1 MLFQRLEIIVLEGGG
16 ALPWYLRLPARSRH
30 EGGSLMKQCTAR
42 ENMSRRTFLAS
53 AAALSA
59 ASCATAPHIV
69 TSAAAA
75 KTPANERLNLG
86 AIGFGGMGAGNIR
99 NLSGEQFVALC
110 DVDSAYAKPV
120 FEAFP
125 DARRY
130 VDYREMLA
138 AESGLDGV
146 VIATPDHTHAVIAM
160 AAIKAGKHV
169 FCQKPLAHDVYECRM
184 LAQAAAEAGV
194 VTQMGIQGHAGNG
207 TRTVVES
214 IQAGVI
220 GEVREVHAFCSDSYY
235 PWGHAGWSPKDGRV
249 PEEAMSVPET
259 LNWDL
264 WLGPAAAR
272 PYHSCYHPMAW
283 RAFQAFG
290 SGWMADR
297 GAHSLDPVKWA
308 LNLGHPSRISA
319 TSTGTTDEMHP
330 VSAIVTFEFPKR
342 GKMPPVSV
350 TWYTGLHIPR
360 PAGVPVGEQIGD
372 PTGGILFVG
381 SDGMMT
387 CDTYGERPR
396 LLPEARMKKFKAPE
410 PSIPRIEGE
419 SIEGDWV
426 RAIRNGTKAC
436 ADFSYSG
443 PLSEICALGNIAK
456 RFDDTPIEWDN
467 DRMTVTNL
475 DDANQYVRTPYREG
489 WSL

>member
-1 MLFQRLEIIVLEGGG
+1 M
-16 ALPWYLRLPARSRH
+16 ALTSRERVIRTLRFEPVDRIARDVWTLPAAFTGRDAELRALLAEYPRDFGASGYQDPLDESRLYE
-30 EGGSLMKQCTAR
+30 EGEWTDQW
-42 ENMSRRTFLAS
+42 
-53 AAALSA
+53 
-59 ASCATAPHIV
+59 
-69 TSAAAA
+69 
-75 KTPANERLNLG
+75 
-86 AIGFGGMGAGNIR
+86 
-99 NLSGEQFVALC
+99 
-110 DVDSAYAKPV
+110 
-120 FEAFP
+120 
-125 DARRY
+125 
-130 VDYREMLA
+130 
-138 AESGLDGV
+138 
-146 VIATPDHTHAVIAM
+146 
-160 AAIKAGKHV
+160 
-169 FCQKPLAHDVYECRM
+169 
-184 LAQAAAEAGV
+184 
-194 VTQMGIQGHAGNG
+194 G
-207 TRTVVES
+207 TGWIN
-214 IQAGVI
+214 IQAGMI

-235 PWGHAGWSPKDGRV
+235 PWGHAGWSPKEGRV
-249 PEEAMSVPET
+249 PEETMPVPET

-264 WLGPAAAR
+264 WLGPAAER
-272 PYHSCYHPMAW
+272 PYHACYHPMAW

-308 LNLGHPSRISA
+308 LNLGHPSRVSA

-360 PAGVPVGEQIGD
+360 PAGVPGDEQIGD
-372 PTGGILFVG
+372 ETGGILFIG

-396 LLPEARMKKFKAPE
+396 LLPAARMKKFKAPE

-456 RFDDTPIEWDN
+456 RFDDTPIEWDHE
-467 DRMTVTNL
+467 RMTVTNL
-475 DDANQYVRTPYREG
+475 PDANQYVRTPYREG

>member
-1 MLFQRLEIIVLEGGG
+1 
-16 ALPWYLRLPARSRH
+16 
-30 EGGSLMKQCTAR
+30 MKQGNTRR
-42 ENMSRRTFLAS
+42 EMTRRTFLAS
-53 AAALSA
+53 TAALSA
-59 ASCATAPHIV
+59 ASCATVPHVV
-69 TSAAAA
+69 TGAAAA

-86 AIGFGGMGAGNIR
+86 AVGFGGMGAGNIR
-99 NLSGEQFVALC
+99 NLSGEQFIALC
-110 DVDSAYAKPV
+110 DVDTEYAKPI

-130 VDYREMLA
+130 ADYREMLA
-138 AESGLDGV
+138 VESDLDGV

-169 FCQKPLAHDVYECRM
+169 FCQKPLAHDVHECRM

-207 TRTVVES
+207 TRTVVEC

-220 GEVREVHAFCSDSYY
+220 GEVREVHAFCTDSYY
-235 PWGHAGWSPKDGRV
+235 PWGHESWSPKEGRV
-249 PEEAMSVPET
+249 PEETVPVPDT

-272 PYHSCYHPMAW
+272 PYHPCYHPRAW

-297 GAHSLDPVKWA
+297 GAHSLDSVKWA

-330 VSAIVTFEFPKR
+330 VAAVVTFEFPKR
-342 GKMPPVSV
+342 GKLPPATV
-350 TWYTGLHIPR
+350 TWYTGLHVPR
-360 PAGVPVGEQIGD
+360 PAGVPAGEQIGD
-372 PTGGILFVG
+372 ATGGVLYIG
-381 SDGMMT
+381 SEGIMT

-396 LLPEARMKKFKAPE
+396 LLPAARMEKFKAPE
-410 PSIPRIEGE
+410 PSIPRVEGE

-426 RAIRNGTKAC
+426 RAIRNGTQAC

-443 PLSEICALGNIAK
+443 PLTEICALGNIAK
-456 RFDDTPIEWDN
+456 RFEDTPIEWDG
-467 DRMTVTNL
+467 DAMTVTNL
-475 DDANQYVRTPYREG
+475 PDANAYVRTAYREG

>member
-1 MLFQRLEIIVLEGGG
+1 
-16 ALPWYLRLPARSRH
+16 
-30 EGGSLMKQCTAR
+30 MKQRTAR

-59 ASCATAPHIV
+59 ASCATTPHIV

-75 KTPANERLNLG
+75 KIPANERLNLG
-86 AIGFGGMGAGNIR
+86 AIGFGGMGAVNIR

-110 DVDSAYAKPV
+110 DVDSAHVKPIL
-120 FEAFP
+120 EAFP

-130 VDYREMLA
+130 VDFREMLA
-138 AESGLDGV
+138 AESDLDGV

-194 VTQMGIQGHAGNG
+194 VTQMGIQGHAGDG

-214 IQAGVI
+214 IQAGMI

-235 PWGHAGWSPKDGRV
+235 PWGHAGWSPKEGRV
-249 PEEAMSVPET
+249 PEETMPVPET

-264 WLGPAAAR
+264 WLGPAAER
-272 PYHSCYHPMAW
+272 PYHACYHPMAW

-308 LNLGHPSRISA
+308 LNLGHPSRVSA

-360 PAGVPVGEQIGD
+360 PAGVPGDEQIGD
-372 PTGGILFVG
+372 ETGGILFIG

-396 LLPEARMKKFKAPE
+396 LLPAARMKKFKAPE

-456 RFDDTPIEWDN
+456 RFDDTPIEWDHE
-467 DRMTVTNL
+467 RMTVTNL
-475 DDANQYVRTPYREG
+475 PDANQYVRTPYREG

>member
-1 MLFQRLEIIVLEGGG
+1 
-16 ALPWYLRLPARSRH
+16 
-30 EGGSLMKQCTAR
+30 MKQCTAR

-86 AIGFGGMGAGNIR
+86 AIGFGGMGAVNIR

>member
-1 MLFQRLEIIVLEGGG
+1 
-16 ALPWYLRLPARSRH
+16 
-30 EGGSLMKQCTAR
+30 MKQRKNRGMT
-42 ENMSRRTFLAS
+42 RRTFLAGT
-53 AAALSA
+53 AALSA
-59 ASCATAPHIV
+59 ASCATTPHLVLNAPKI
-69 TSAAAA
+69 S
-75 KTPANERLNLG
+75 PNERLNLG

-110 DVDSAYAKPV
+110 DVDAELGKPV
-120 FEAFP
+120 FDALP

-130 VDYREMLA
+130 TDFREMLA
-138 AESGLDGV
+138 AESDLDGV

-160 AAIKAGKHV
+160 AAMKAGKHV

-184 LAQAAAEAGV
+184 LAQAARETGV

-207 TRTVVES
+207 TRTVVET
-214 IQAGVI
+214 IQGGVI

-235 PWGHAGWSPKDGRV
+235 PWGHASWSPQEGRV
-249 PEEAMSVPET
+249 PEETPPVPDT

-264 WLGPAAAR
+264 WLGPAAER
-272 PYHSCYHPMAW
+272 PYHPCYHPRAW

-297 GAHSLDPVKWA
+297 GAHSLDSVMWA
-308 LNLGHPSRISA
+308 LKLGQPTRIDA

-330 VSAIVTFEFPKR
+330 VSAVVTFEFPAR
-342 GKMPPVSV
+342 EGMPPVTV

-360 PAGVPVGEQIGD
+360 PAGVPSGEQIGD
-372 PTGGILFVG
+372 ATGGVLFIG
-381 SDGMMT
+381 SEGMMT

-396 LLPEARMKKFKAPE
+396 LLPASRMEGFTPPE

-419 SIEGDWV
+419 SIEADWV
-426 RAIRNGTKAC
+426 QAIRNGTRAC
-436 ADFSYSG
+436 ADFGFSG

-456 RFDDTPIEWDN
+456 HYEDTAIEWDAKT
-467 DRMTVTNL
+467 MTVTNN
-475 DDANQYVRTPYREG
+475 DDANKYVRTSYRDG